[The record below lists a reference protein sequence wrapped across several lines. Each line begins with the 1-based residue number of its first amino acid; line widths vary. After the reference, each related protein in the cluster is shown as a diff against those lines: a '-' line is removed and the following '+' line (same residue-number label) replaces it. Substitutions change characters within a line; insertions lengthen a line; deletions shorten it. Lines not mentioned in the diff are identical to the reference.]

1 MKNIL
6 LYNSGGGLGDCI
18 QLFDLITSLKT
29 KFKNTKIYY
38 LGAHENHFQKSLKE
52 YNISIPTLNMNL
64 QYFGFRWNHLFLT
77 SKNIKK
83 TSIDKFDLI
92 IDLQS
97 KIRNTLILKRIP
109 SNYFYSS
116 TLNYFFSSHK
126 KKYLNTKNNLNIILD
141 NIGMLINEEINHEVY
156 DINNINK
163 KYFEEA
169 KRILPENKY
178 IGISL
183 TQGNIYR
190 KKSWSIIKFINLSK
204 SLEEKGYKPV
214 FFVKK
219 EEKDLINKIKSENNS
234 AIFPELNTNM
244 SCPAL
249 VTAMATRLDKA
260 ISIDN
265 GVMHMMGLANIPMIV
280 LFGPTNSEKFAPK
293 IENIDILDSK
303 ILNKSN
309 DIETIREEDVLKF
322 I

>member
-29 KFKNTKIYY
+29 KFKNTEIYY
-38 LGAHENHFQKSLKE
+38 LGAHENHFQNSLKE

-64 QYFGFRWNHLFLT
+64 QYFGFRWKHLLLT

-126 KKYLNTKNNLNIILD
+126 KKYLNTKNNLNLILD
-141 NIGMLINEEINHEVY
+141 NIGMLINEEISHEIY
-156 DINNINK
+156 DIDNIDK

-204 SLEEKGYKPV
+204 SLEEKGYKAV

-260 ISIDN
+260 VSIDN

-303 ILNKSN
+303 ILNKSD

>member
-18 QLFDLITSLKT
+18 QLFDLITSLKI

-38 LGAHENHFQKSLKE
+38 LGAHENHFQNSLKE
-52 YNISIPTLNMNL
+52 YNMTIPTLNMNL

-260 ISIDN
+260 VSIDN

-293 IENIDILDSK
+293 IENINILDSK
-303 ILNKSN
+303 ILNKSD